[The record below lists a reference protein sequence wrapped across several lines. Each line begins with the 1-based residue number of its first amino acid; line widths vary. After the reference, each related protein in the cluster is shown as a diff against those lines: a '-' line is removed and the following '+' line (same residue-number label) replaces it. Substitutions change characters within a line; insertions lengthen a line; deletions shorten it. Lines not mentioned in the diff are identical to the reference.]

1 MNGLN
6 DRCFN
11 SKLLIN
17 EIIIYFKLNRHYDNY
32 TISSY
37 KYFIIINYI
46 IHLIILLLNIS
57 KNKFIGSI

>member
-46 IHLIILLLNIS
+46 IHLIILLLN
-57 KNKFIGSI
+57 